1 MVLVLK
7 VSPSNLVYLREVY
20 LAQSFLIYI
29 YNPLGDILRKHGIPH
44 HFYADDSQEY
54 AFFEVE
60 DYKMESVVHDIR
72 VWYTQNFL
80 KSNDDKTEILIM
92 FSKFSPTFYKFPI
105 VVGDYAI
112 NPSIRVKN
120 LGVTI
125 DQKLNMS
132 NHINHVVSIAFLK
145 LRELYFYRRFL
156 TQDSLKILV
165 HAYITSRVDYCNSL
179 LIGLPNSML
188 RKLQAVLNASVR
200 LISSTRNTRSY
211 NTCYERP
218 TLASS

>member
-1 MVLVLK
+1 MYFSIFTLSFESRLGIRGKALEWFRSYLTERSQTVHINGSCSESKPLKFGVPQGSVLGPILFNIYTI
-7 VSPSNLVYLREVY
+7 PLR
-20 LAQSFLIYI
+20 
-29 YNPLGDILRKHGIPH
+29 DILSKHGIPH

-54 AFFEVE
+54 AFFEVQ
-60 DYKMESVVHDIR
+60 DYKITASKMESVVHDIR

-125 DQKLNMS
+125 DRKLNMS
-132 NHINHVVSIAFLK
+132 NRINHVVSIAFL
-145 LRELYFYRRFL
+145 E
-156 TQDSLKILV
+156 QS
-165 HAYITSRVDYCNSL
+165 
-179 LIGLPNSML
+179 
-188 RKLQAVLNASVR
+188 
-200 LISSTRNTRSY
+200 
-211 NTCYERP
+211 
-218 TLASS
+218 